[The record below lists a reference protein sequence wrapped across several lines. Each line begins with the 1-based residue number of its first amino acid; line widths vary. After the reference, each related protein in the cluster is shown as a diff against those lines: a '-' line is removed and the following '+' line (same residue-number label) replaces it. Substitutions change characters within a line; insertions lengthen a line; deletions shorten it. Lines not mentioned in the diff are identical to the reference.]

1 MTQHKRGSIQIISR
15 SNKLYLH
22 FTTSG
27 QRYRFS
33 LELIDTREGRK
44 KAQVI
49 ANTIE
54 LDIISGNFDP
64 SLEKYRDK
72 PGAVSV
78 STGCEKKDKTKYK
91 TSRKQNRLPFNS
103 EEIELILNALRTNQF
118 CSKYSAFKHSHYVDF
133 VETAFL
139 LGLRNAELIGLQVKH
154 CDFGRRTVEISSVL
168 ARTKNCTNSAQRIR
182 KQTKTGNIRFLPM
195 SDRLYAI
202 LWKRCQGKGK
212 EDLIFTSHKGL
223 AIDDKTLQKRVL
235 KPILK
240 ALGLADRDLYAARHS
255 FGSRAIE
262 QGIPINQVAALMG
275 HVNSETTVKNYI
287 HNRMPDKLPD
297 L

>member
-1 MTQHKRGSIQIISR
+1 MTQNKRGSIQIVSR
-15 SNKLYLH
+15 SDRLYLH

-33 LELIDTREGRK
+33 LDLNKTKAGMK
-44 KAQVI
+44 KAQTI

-64 SLEKYRDK
+64 GLDKYRDK
-72 PGAVSV
+72 PRAVTTPTV
-78 STGCEKKDKTKYK
+78 GEKKGKTVYK
-91 TSRKQNRLPFNS
+91 TSRKQNRLPFS
-103 EEIELILNALRTNQF
+103 PEEIELILNALQTNQF
-118 CSKYSAFKHSHYVDF
+118 CSKFSAFKHSHYVPF
-133 VETAFL
+133 VSTAFL

-154 CDFGRRTVEISSVL
+154 CDFDRRTVEISSTL
-168 ARTKNCTNSAQRIR
+168 ARTKNCTNAKARVR
-182 KQTKTGNIRFLPM
+182 KSTKTGNIRFLPM
-195 SDRLYAI
+195 SDRLYDI
-202 LWKRCQGKGK
+202 LLTQCQGKGK

-240 ALGLADRDLYAARHS
+240 ALGLAERDLYAARHS

-262 QGIPINQVAALMG
+262 QGIPVNQVSALMG
-275 HVNSETTVKNYI
+275 HSNIETTMRNYI